1 MRENPKRKRRK
12 ENRTCVTP
20 AAFPKYPGAGAS
32 AIDPMIEGRTTTAR
46 SFPAACASATASSA
60 RCLVNV
66 YALGNPN
73 ARRIGVAILSAAEAD
88 GAARILAMVPAWS
101 SLRDDDDDD
110 KGSEEEEEE
119 EEDDEEVAAAEEEEE
134 PEPEETT
141 SLR

>member
-1 MRENPKRKRRK
+1 
-12 ENRTCVTP
+12 
-20 AAFPKYPGAGAS
+20 
-32 AIDPMIEGRTTTAR
+32 MIEGRTTTAR

-73 ARRIGVAILSAAEAD
+73 ARRIGVAILSAAEAE

-101 SLRDDDDDD
+101 SLRDEEEGRDDDGDDDDA
-110 KGSEEEEEE
+110 E
-119 EEDDEEVAAAEEEEE
+119 AAEEGEEE

>member
-101 SLRDDDDDD
+101 SLCDDDDDD

-119 EEDDEEVAAAEEEEE
+119 EDEEVAAAEAEEE

>member
-119 EEDDEEVAAAEEEEE
+119 EDDEDVAAAEEEEE

>member
-1 MRENPKRKRRK
+1 
-12 ENRTCVTP
+12 
-20 AAFPKYPGAGAS
+20 
-32 AIDPMIEGRTTTAR
+32 
-46 SFPAACASATASSA
+46 
-60 RCLVNV
+60 LVNV

-73 ARRIGVAILSAAEAD
+73 VRRIGVAILSAAEAD

-119 EEDDEEVAAAEEEEE
+119 EEEDEEVAAAEEEEE